1 MAKSTTEF
9 TFDALPLDPTGP
21 PGNAWG
27 RFGKDDQLGTL
38 NLLTPERIVEAAKEI
53 KTGVRISLDWPLSM
67 PSHPSFNRD
76 PFKQELVLRSPNCIF
91 DDILSFNSQGSTQ
104 WDGFRHYG
112 IWEYDDP
119 RTHADC
125 LKRINIQ
132 KSSTMDIPS
141 RRSRAQILSEFI
153 VSSGITSGMKSRSL
167 TAIAMC
173 EHGGITGRG
182 VLVDYA
188 DWAATNSIS
197 VSALESETIP
207 LEHIKQV
214 VKDHKIEFQ
223 KGDILF
229 IRSGF
234 TAAYNKLND
243 QQRKDLAL
251 RSSPDFNGVEASEG
265 MVRWLW
271 EHQFAAVAGDAPSF
285 ERAPIRGAH
294 ADPNF
299 NLHEWVLAGWGTPI
313 GEMFDLEKLSEHCK
327 ATGRYSFF
335 LSSMPLKVVGGV
347 ASPPNAFAIF

>member
-1 MAKSTTEF
+1 
-9 TFDALPLDPTGP
+9 
-21 PGNAWG
+21 
-27 RFGKDDQLGTL
+27 
-38 NLLTPERIVEAAKEI
+38 
-53 KTGVRISLDWPLSM
+53 
-67 PSHPSFNRD
+67 
-76 PFKQELVLRSPNCIF
+76 
-91 DDILSFNSQGSTQ
+91 
-104 WDGFRHYG
+104 
-112 IWEYDDP
+112 
-119 RTHADC
+119 
-125 LKRINIQ
+125 
-132 KSSTMDIPS
+132 
-141 RRSRAQILSEFI
+141 
-153 VSSGITSGMKSRSL
+153 
-167 TAIAMC
+167 MC

-182 VLVDYA
+182 ILLDYA
-188 DWAATNSIS
+188 DWATTNSIS
-197 VSALESETIP
+197 VSALQSEKIT

-214 VKDHKIEFQ
+214 VQDHKLDFR

-251 RSSPDFNGVEASEG
+251 RSSPDFNGVEATEA

-327 ATGRYSFF
+327 ASGRYSFF
-335 LSSMPLKVVGGV
+335 LSSMPLKVCHFLNWSLWTLLIVMSRSWEV
-347 ASPPNAFAIF
+347 LRVRQMLSLFSELLRSIEIQHRMLSTQS